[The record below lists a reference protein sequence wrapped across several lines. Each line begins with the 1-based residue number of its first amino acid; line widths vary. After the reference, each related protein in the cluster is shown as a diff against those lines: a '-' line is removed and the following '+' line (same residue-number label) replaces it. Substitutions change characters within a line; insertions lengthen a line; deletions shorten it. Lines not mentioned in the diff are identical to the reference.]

1 MRFLAN
7 ENFPFPSIRLLR
19 ESNFYVSS
27 ICEDRPGITDSEV
40 IQIAIKEQLIILTFD
55 KDYGELIFRSGVINP
70 PAVVFFRYKGLSP
83 SEAGVLLLQIIAEK
97 SIELDGVFTV
107 VEKNNVR
114 QRKY

>member
-83 SEAGVLLLQIIAEK
+83 
-97 SIELDGVFTV
+97 
-107 VEKNNVR
+107 
-114 QRKY
+114 